1 MENSD
6 EETKNTID
14 DFISNKDNI
23 KILKHSGF
31 SGDCGLGLSTPDG
44 DNAPRVYFVTVNLPT
59 KEKYRLNKSINYK
72 WGLYKPSEQHIIL
85 KRYVHFLDREADQY
99 EIYFEY
105 TTDVNLHL
113 HAIVW
118 YHGCSKSLAIDTK
131 RFFGTTKFH
140 HSVDVREAYDLDNLR
155 KIKYLTDKKEKAYQ
169 TSPFSPIIKK
179 SIDDLI

>member
-14 DFISNKDNI
+14 DFICNKDNI
-23 KILKHSGF
+23 KILKHSSF
-31 SGDCGLGLSTPDG
+31 SGDCVLGQSTPDG
-44 DNAPRVYFVTVNLPT
+44 DNRPGVYFVTVNLPT
-59 KEKYRLNKSINYK
+59 KEKYRLNKSTNFE
-72 WGLYKPSEQHIIL
+72 WRNYKPSEQHVIL
-85 KRYVHFLDREADQY
+85 KRYIHFLDREADQY

-105 TTDVNLHL
+105 TEDVNLHL

-118 YHGCSKSLAIDTK
+118 YHGCAKSLQIDTK
-131 RFFGTTKFH
+131 RFFGTVKFPY
-140 HSVDVREAYDLDNLR
+140 SVDVKEVYDLENLR
-155 KIKYLTDKKEKAYQ
+155 NIKYLTEKKEKAYQ